1 MNGPTL
7 DPDLLSLL
15 ACPSCHGVLE
25 AEPDLEHV
33 RSLRCTSA
41 ACGLVYPVRE
51 GIPVLLVDEATDG
64 RTAREAS
71 GDDD

>member
-1 MNGPTL
+1 MNGPVL
-7 DPDLLSLL
+7 DPELLALV
-15 ACPSCHGVLE
+15 ACPSCHGQLQ
-25 AEPDLEHV
+25 AEPDLEHA

-51 GIPVLLVDEATDG
+51 GIPVLLVDEATAG
-64 RTAREAS
+64 GHAREAS